1 MADTMSVQKANHES
15 AKKESQFIA
24 IMKRLASNKLAMFG
38 LFVLIIVVLVAIFAP
53 ILSPYSPDY
62 IDRNAYNQR
71 ASAEHLLG
79 TDVMGRDLL
88 SRLIYG
94 ARYSLGLS
102 FSSVLLS
109 LLCGV
114 IIGAIAGYF
123 GGAVDQVIMRLTDVI
138 QAIPGVLLNMA
149 LVCVL
154 GQGVFNTILALGI
167 SGIANNIRMMR
178 ASILKVRKM
187 EYLDAAASINCSSTR
202 IIAKHVLP
210 NAFSPMIVSST
221 MSVGSVMLNAAAL
234 SYLGLGVPLGTP
246 EWGSMLNAGRD
257 YIMSRPELTVLPG
270 LCIILVVLAINLLG
284 DGLRDAMDPRLKK

>member
-1 MADTMSVQKANHES
+1 MADTMSVSKTNYES
-15 AKKESQFIA
+15 VKKESQLIA
-24 IMKRLASNKLAMFG
+24 ILKRLASNKLAMFG
-38 LFVLIIVVLVAIFAP
+38 LFVLIAVVLAAIFAP
-53 ILSPYSPDY
+53 ILAPYSPDY
-62 IDRNAYNQR
+62 IDRNAFNQR
-71 ASAEHLLG
+71 ASVDHLLG

-109 LLCGV
+109 LVCGV
-114 IIGAIAGYF
+114 FVGAIAGYF

-138 QAIPGVLLNMA
+138 QAVPGVLLNMA

-221 MSVGSVMLNAAAL
+221 MSIGSVMLNAAAL

>member
-1 MADTMSVQKANHES
+1 MADTMSVLKANHES
-15 AKKESQFIA
+15 VKKESQFIA
-24 IMKRLASNKLAMFG
+24 ILKRLASNKLAMFG
-38 LFVLIIVVLVAIFAP
+38 LFVLIAVVLVAIFAP
-53 ILSPYSPDY
+53 ILAPYSPDY

-109 LLCGV
+109 LVCGV

-123 GGAVDQVIMRLTDVI
+123 GGAVDQVVMRLTDVI

-167 SGIANNIRMMR
+167 SGIANNVRMMR

-221 MSVGSVMLNAAAL
+221 MSIGSVMLNAAAL

>member
-1 MADTMSVQKANHES
+1 MADTMSVSKTNHES
-15 AKKESQFIA
+15 IKKESQLIA
-24 IMKRLASNKLAMFG
+24 ILKRLASNKLAMFG
-38 LFVLIIVVLVAIFAP
+38 LFVLIAVVLSAIFAP
-53 ILSPYSPDY
+53 ILAPYSPDY
-62 IDRNAYNQR
+62 IDRNAFNQR
-71 ASAEHLLG
+71 ASVDHLLG

-109 LLCGV
+109 LVCGV
-114 IIGAIAGYF
+114 FVGAIAGYF

-138 QAIPGVLLNMA
+138 QAVPGVLLNMA

-221 MSVGSVMLNAAAL
+221 MSIGSVMLNAAAL

>member
-1 MADTMSVQKANHES
+1 MADTMSVSKTNHES
-15 AKKESQFIA
+15 VKKESQLIA
-24 IMKRLASNKLAMFG
+24 ILKRLASNKLAMFG
-38 LFVLIIVVLVAIFAP
+38 LFVLIAVVLAAIFAP
-53 ILSPYSPDY
+53 ILAPYSPDY
-62 IDRNAYNQR
+62 IDRNAFNQR
-71 ASAEHLLG
+71 ASVDHLLG

-109 LLCGV
+109 LVCGV
-114 IIGAIAGYF
+114 FVGAIAGYF

-138 QAIPGVLLNMA
+138 QVVPGVLLNMA

-221 MSVGSVMLNAAAL
+221 MSIGSVMLNAAAL

>member
-1 MADTMSVQKANHES
+1 MADTMSVSKTNYES
-15 AKKESQFIA
+15 VKKESQLIA
-24 IMKRLASNKLAMFG
+24 ILKRLASNKLAMFG
-38 LFVLIIVVLVAIFAP
+38 LFVLIAVVLTAIFAP
-53 ILSPYSPDY
+53 ILAPYSPDY
-62 IDRNAYNQR
+62 IDRNAFNQR
-71 ASAEHLLG
+71 ASVDHLLG

-109 LLCGV
+109 LVCGV
-114 IIGAIAGYF
+114 FVGAIAGYF

-138 QAIPGVLLNMA
+138 QAVPGVLLNMA

-221 MSVGSVMLNAAAL
+221 MSIGSVMLNAAAL

>member
-1 MADTMSVQKANHES
+1 MADTVSISKANHES
-15 AKKESQFIA
+15 AKKESQLVA
-24 IMKRLASNKLAMFG
+24 ILKRLASNKLAMFG
-38 LFVLIIVVLVAIFAP
+38 LFVLIAVVLIAIFASV
-53 ILSPYSPDY
+53 LAPYSPDY

-71 ASAEHLLG
+71 FSSEHLLG
-79 TDVMGRDLL
+79 TDVMGRDIL

-102 FSSVLLS
+102 FSAVLLS
-109 LLCGV
+109 LACGV
-114 IIGAIAGYF
+114 LVGAIAGYF
-123 GGAVDQVIMRLTDVI
+123 GGAVDQVIMRVTDVI

-167 SGIANNIRMMR
+167 SGIANNARMMR

-187 EYLDAAASINCSSTR
+187 EYLDAAASINCSNTR
-202 IIAKHVLP
+202 IISKHVLP

-221 MSVGSVMLNAAAL
+221 MSIGSVMLNAAAL

-257 YIMSRPELTVLPG
+257 YIMNRPELTVLPG